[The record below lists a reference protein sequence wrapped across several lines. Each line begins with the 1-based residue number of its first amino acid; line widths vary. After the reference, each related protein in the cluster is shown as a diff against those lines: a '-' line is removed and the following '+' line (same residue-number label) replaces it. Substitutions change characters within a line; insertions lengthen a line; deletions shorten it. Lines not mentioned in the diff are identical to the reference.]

1 MHGDDCSYIRTYT
14 GSRFYPL
21 DPRPE
26 DVNIRDIA
34 HHLSMLCRFTGA
46 VKSFYSVGEHSV
58 RVSFIVP
65 TLQALVHDA
74 TEAYLNDIAR
84 PLKYSD
90 EYVGV
95 RNAEDRVW
103 RVCAAAFKVP
113 VVMDPAVHYADGCL
127 LVTEKRD
134 LLLPALYGDGS
145 WKHKWQ
151 LGDVEPLPQKIYP
164 VSPQVAEQWFLDRF
178 VALGGKL

>member
-1 MHGDDCSYIRTYT
+1 MHGDDCTYIRTFS
-14 GSRFYPL
+14 GRQFWPL
-21 DPRPE
+21 DPRVE
-26 DVNIRDIA
+26 DVSIIDCA
-34 HHLSMLCRFTGA
+34 HHLSNLNRFTGA
-46 VKSFYSVGEHSV
+46 TRWPYSVCEHSV
-58 RVSFIVP
+58 RVSLLVP
-65 TLQALVHDA
+65 TLQALVHD
-74 TEAYLNDIAR
+74 TPEAYQNDIAR

-113 VVMDPAVHYADGCL
+113 VVMDPAVHYADGRL
-127 LVTEKRD
+127 LATEKRD
-134 LLLPALYGDGS
+134 LLLPMFYSDGS

-164 VSPQVAEQWFLDRF
+164 VSPPVAEQWFLDRF
-178 VALGGKL
+178 VELGGKL